1 MKGNRLLTALTLL
14 ALAAC
19 TQTPKPAPVPAPAPA
34 APLPPPVVETPAV
47 PAVDPAAFAQA
58 QANLR
63 ALGYNPG
70 KAGDLADPLFQR
82 ALISFQKDQG
92 LDQDGILGPQVMEKL
107 RLMRAA
113 LRTVPSAAPG
123 IFIYSGR
130 ASDHQAL
137 TLATP
142 PDGFATDAPANF
154 LMPLRAGSQ
163 GVLRLTR
170 QGTRW

>member
-1 MKGNRLLTALTLL
+1 MKANRFLTALTLL
-14 ALAAC
+14 VLAAC
-19 TQTPKPAPVPAPAPA
+19 TQAPKPAPVIAPVPA
-34 APLPPPVVETPAV
+34 APASMPVVETPAV
-47 PAVDPAAFAQA
+47 PAIDPAAFAQA

-70 KAGDLADPLFQR
+70 KAGDPADPLFQR
-82 ALISFQKDQG
+82 ALVSFQKDQG

-123 IFIYSGR
+123 VFIYGGR

-142 PDGFATDAPANF
+142 PEGNDTDETAKIQMPQRDG
-154 LMPLRAGSQ
+154 SK
-163 GVLRLTR
+163 
-170 QGTRW
+170 